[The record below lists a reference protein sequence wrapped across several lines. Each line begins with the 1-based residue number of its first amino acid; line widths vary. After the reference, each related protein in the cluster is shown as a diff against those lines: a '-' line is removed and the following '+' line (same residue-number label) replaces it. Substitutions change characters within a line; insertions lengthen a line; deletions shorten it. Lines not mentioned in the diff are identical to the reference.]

1 MGPLF
6 CLRDLQF
13 TTRIYLI
20 PGETQSGSRH
30 STSYLD
36 VTLAVETQ
44 SGFQVTQLQ
53 ILTLHSASRTGEG
66 GGGCPKKGRGEGGLC
81 FQSTHSPL
89 FNFQSPFQFK
99 FQILK
104 FQISKFVS
112 RRPEPSGPQAEPSRL
127 RRRERSWAQ
136 FLPLAV
142 GVHKGKIMGSIPSYC
157 RCKHSDS
164 AVHPTFLW
172 AGPINI

>member
-13 TTRIYLI
+13 STRIYLI

-30 STSYLD
+30 STSNLD
-36 VTLAVETQ
+36 DTLAVETQ
-44 SGFQVTQLQ
+44 SGFQVTRRQ
-53 ILTLHSASRTGEG
+53 ILTLHSAPRTGEG
-66 GGGCPKKGRGEGGLC
+66 GGGCPKKGRGRGGLC
-81 FQSTHSPL
+81 LAKALSPL
-89 FNFQSPFQFK
+89 FKFQSPFQFK

-112 RRPEPSGPQAEPSRL
+112 RRPEPSGPEPSRL
-127 RRRERSWAQ
+127 RRRERSWVQ

-142 GVHKGKIMGSIPSYC
+142 DVHKGKIMGSIPSFC
-157 RCKHSDS
+157 SGKHSDP
-164 AVHPTFLW
+164 AVHPTPLW